1 MTLVSRT
8 LPNGVCVAVKVQ
20 PRARRPGLS
29 GPVPARTGPRLRIAV
44 SEPAEG
50 GRANRAACAALAGAL
65 KIAPSLVEVA
75 AGAVAREKL
84 LFVRGDPDT
93 LLARIAELIGSGPSA
108 GQVATS
114 LDPHR

>member
-1 MTLVSRT
+1 MTLLSQALRD
-8 LPNGVCVAVKVQ
+8 GVCVAVKVQ

-29 GPVPARTGPRLRIAV
+29 GPVPARAGPRLRIAV

-65 KIAPSLVEVA
+65 KVAPSLVEVA
-75 AGAVAREKL
+75 AGAAAREKL

-93 LLARIAELIGSGPSA
+93 LLARLAELIGSSPAA
-108 GQVATS
+108 GQAALSV
-114 LDPHR
+114 DRH